1 MLKRVLP
8 SLLLSVM
15 LLTTSALSF
24 AYTPAAPVPLQYV
37 ASGDRSC
44 TSNARQSHSYAKIR
58 LGWHTS
64 SDTVTAKVVDSF
76 GVAQITLSNPSRS
89 GDKAWVNYSMYYRF
103 RVDEALKYASGIAR
117 CSDSG

>member
-8 SLLLSVM
+8 LFLLSVM
-15 LLTTSALSF
+15 LLTTSAAAF

-44 TSNARQSHSYAKIR
+44 TTNVRQSHSYAKIR
-58 LGWHTS
+58 LGWHRS
-64 SDTVTAKVVDSF
+64 SDTVTTKVVDTF
-76 GVAQITLSNPSRS
+76 GVAQISLSKPSRS
-89 GDKAWVNYSMYYRF
+89 GDKARVNYSMFYRF
-103 RVDEALKYASGIAR
+103 RVDEALKNASGIAR

>member
-1 MLKRVLP
+1 MLKRAVPL
-8 SLLLSVM
+8 LLLSVM
-15 LLTTSALSF
+15 LLTTSAAAF

-44 TSNARQSHSYAKIR
+44 TTKVSAGHSYAKIR

-76 GVAQITLSNPSRS
+76 GVAQISLSNPSRT
-89 GDKAWVNYSMYYRF
+89 GDKARVNYSMFYRF
-103 RVDEALKYASGIAR
+103 RVDEALKQASGIAR

>member
-8 SLLLSVM
+8 LFLLSII
-15 LLTTSALSF
+15 LLTTSAAAF
-24 AYTPAAPVPLQYV
+24 AYTPAAPAPLQYV

-44 TSNARQSHSYAKIR
+44 TSNVSAGHSYAKIR
-58 LGWHTS
+58 LGWHKS
-64 SDTVTAKVVDSF
+64 SYTVTAKVVDSF
-76 GVAQITLSNPSRS
+76 GVAQITLSKPSRS
-89 GDKAWVNYSMYYRF
+89 GSKARVNYSMYYRF